1 MPNRGPLVEL
11 ENSHLRRLPA
21 VGCYF
26 RTGTEGTV
34 IPIDE
39 AAKVSTYVQSEPG
52 TNVLTKRR
60 FERGALAAAKGGGP
74 RGALAIA
81 ARPPAG
87 TRPRSRRHRPSSVA
101 GGNRRSWTFIG
112 LLVKARPRTS
122 ATIVAPSLQPEG
134 S

>member
-39 AAKVSTYVQSEPG
+39 RQGFHVRSERTGNERSDQAA
-52 TNVLTKRR
+52 L
-60 FERGALAAAKGGGP
+60 
-74 RGALAIA
+74 
-81 ARPPAG
+81 
-87 TRPRSRRHRPSSVA
+87 
-101 GGNRRSWTFIG
+101 
-112 LLVKARPRTS
+112 
-122 ATIVAPSLQPEG
+122 
-134 S
+134 